1 MIRYALHCAAGH
13 EFESWFRDSA
23 AYDAQVRRGLVACPE
38 CGTTRIAKRI
48 MAPAVAT
55 REERAAAPVAM
66 MGERERQIR
75 AMIAALHRHV
85 RENAEHVGE
94 AFAEEARRIHAGEAE
109 ERAIHG
115 VATLR
120 EAMELRE
127 EGIAVL
133 PLPPL
138 PDDAN

>member
-13 EFESWFRDSA
+13 DFESWFRDSA
-23 AYDAQVRRGLVACPE
+23 TYDDQVQRGLVACPE
-38 CGTTRIAKRI
+38 CGMTRVAKRI
-48 MAPAVAT
+48 MAPAVSM
-55 REERAAAPVAM
+55 REEGHAAPAAM
-66 MGERERQIR
+66 MGEREQQVR

-115 VATLR
+115 VATPR

-138 PDDAN
+138 PEDAN